1 MTKFFKSLWRD
12 EDGATAIEYGL
23 LAALIS
29 VAIILAVTTLGT
41 TLDGVFDDVNT
52 KMDPTGKYAV
62 AAPGGE
68 GEGE

>member
-29 VAIILAVTTLGT
+29 VAIIATVSLLGGTLNRTFSKVDTDLTAKVPVGT
-41 TLDGVFDDVNT
+41 
-52 KMDPTGKYAV
+52 P
-62 AAPGGE
+62 
-68 GEGE
+68 